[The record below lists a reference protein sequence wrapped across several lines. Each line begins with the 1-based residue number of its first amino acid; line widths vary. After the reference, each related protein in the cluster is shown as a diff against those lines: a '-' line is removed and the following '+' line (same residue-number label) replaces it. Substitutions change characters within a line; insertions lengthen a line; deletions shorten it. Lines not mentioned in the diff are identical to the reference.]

1 MESGSADETGQIA
14 VRLAQLLCSGDVMCL
29 EGELG
34 AGKTRFAQGIGAGL
48 GVSNHIVSPTF
59 TLIREYATGR
69 PSVKL
74 YHIDLYRIHGA
85 DDALAFGIEDYIY
98 GDGICV
104 IEWADRIRDILP
116 ADRLWITFHHTG
128 ETQRCLQLGATN
140 SHYERVLASLV

>member
-14 VRLAQLLCSGDVMCL
+14 VRLAQLLRSGDVICL

-34 AGKTRFAQGIGAGL
+34 AGKTRFAQGLGAGL

-59 TLIREYATGR
+59 TLIREYDTGQ
-69 PSVKL
+69 PSIKL
-74 YHIDLYRIHGA
+74 YHIDLYRIQGA

-104 IEWADRIRDILP
+104 IEWADRIQDILP
-116 ADRLWITFHHTG
+116 TDRLWITFHYTG
-128 ETQRCLQLGATN
+128 ETQRCLQMGATS
-140 SHYERVLASLV
+140 SHYERVLASLA